1 MYFFSERDVGHT
13 IATKHGLSMLTLTI
27 LATPLLCKMHVCEIY
42 VKMRYVMAA
51 SASSCSWSSG
61 PGYGPSRAVAFGLVA
76 ALARRFLWPGLSV
89 LVLARFSCSGSRPSI
104 IK

>member
-1 MYFFSERDVGHT
+1 MYMF
-13 IATKHGLSMLTLTI
+13 I
-27 LATPLLCKMHVCEIY
+27 
-42 VKMRYVMAA
+42 YVMAA

-89 LVLARFSCSGSRPSI
+89 LVLARFSCSGSRRSI
-104 IK
+104 LK